1 MDKNSAK
8 HLLMKPNNEDHL
20 QKILDSIAK
29 KPRPI
34 TLSPKG
40 LAKAVNKL
48 IAYEYLVNGDYVIED
63 AIEFLRQD
71 IDGAWVY
78 YSTSKTKDNYA
89 KVWFNSANPNLRE
102 IFNGRDVL

>member
-8 HLLMKPNNEDHL
+8 HLLMKPKGEEHL
-20 QKILDSIAK
+20 QKILESIEK

-40 LAKAVNKL
+40 LEKAVNKL

-63 AIEFLRQD
+63 TIEFLRQD
-71 IDGAWVY
+71 IDGAWIF
-78 YSTSKTKDNYA
+78 YSTKAKEKNYA
-89 KVWFNSANPNLRE
+89 KVWFTSTNPDLRQ
-102 IFNGRDVL
+102 IFNEER

>member
-8 HLLMKPNNEDHL
+8 HLLMKPASEEHL
-20 QKILDSIAK
+20 QKILESIAK

-40 LAKAVNKL
+40 LEKAVNKL

-63 AIEFLRQD
+63 TIEFLRQD
-71 IDGAWVY
+71 IDGAWVF
-78 YSTSKTKDNYA
+78 YSTNGKEKNYA
-89 KVWFNSANPNLRE
+89 KVWFNSANPDLRK
-102 IFNGRDVL
+102 IFKEKDVL